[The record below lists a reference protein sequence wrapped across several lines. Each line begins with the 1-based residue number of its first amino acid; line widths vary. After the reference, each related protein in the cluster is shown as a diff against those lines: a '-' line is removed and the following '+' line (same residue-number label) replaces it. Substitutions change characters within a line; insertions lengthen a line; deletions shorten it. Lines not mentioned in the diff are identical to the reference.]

1 MQKKYV
7 IRHTYGGVYKTV
19 QHAMKDM
26 QMYKYMFL
34 IKYDVRQFDD
44 FHMKYTKNERMLLDI
59 LHKA

>member
-1 MQKKYV
+1 
-7 IRHTYGGVYKTV
+7 
-19 QHAMKDM
+19 
-26 QMYKYMFL
+26 MYKYMFL